1 MSYVHPTV
9 ADGVRKFLRLQSLPL
24 QEYQLRQNA
33 DVFDLMEA
41 LTITSDNYAQ
51 TARMLG
57 KQMHQTSAYDPG
69 EDVKRELENF
79 LLTGVTERETA
90 HLRKKNLTMYHLI
103 LEPLIDSVSNQDHAT
118 AIQDIALVVQ
128 QLIHEVQTFDNY
140 GTEDDAMVAR
150 HQIKAMVK
158 QREEARRA
166 QKEAAKKQ
174 SRRKKRD
181 DDSVPFDTG
190 DDDVSDE

>member
-41 LTITSDNYAQ
+41 LAITSDNYAQ

-128 QLIHEVQTFDNY
+128 QLIHDVQTFDNY

>member
-9 ADGVRKFLRLQSLPL
+9 ADGVRKFLRLQTLPL

-79 LLTGVTERETA
+79 LLVGETDRETA

-103 LEPLIDSVSNQDHAT
+103 LEPLVDSMSHHDHAT

-128 QLIHEVQTFDNY
+128 QLIRDVQTFDNY
-140 GTEDDAMVAR
+140 GTEDDALVAR
-150 HQIKAMVK
+150 HQIKAMVR
-158 QREEARRA
+158 QREEARRL

-174 SRRKKRD
+174 SRRKKRED
-181 DDSVPFDTG
+181 VIPVDAG
-190 DDDVSDE
+190 DDNDSDE

>member
-41 LTITSDNYAQ
+41 LTTTSDNYAQ

-57 KQMHQTSAYDPG
+57 KQMHQTSTYDPG

-90 HLRKKNLTMYHLI
+90 YLRKKNLTMYHLI

-118 AIQDIALVVQ
+118 AIQDIALIVQ
-128 QLIHEVQTFDNY
+128 QLIHDVQTFDNY
-140 GTEDDAMVAR
+140 GTEDDAVVAR

-158 QREEARRA
+158 QREEARRT

-181 DDSVPFDTG
+181 DDTVPFDTG

>member
-79 LLTGVTERETA
+79 LLVGETDRETA

-103 LEPLIDSVSNQDHAT
+103 LEPLVDSMSHHDHAT

-128 QLIHEVQTFDNY
+128 QLIHDVQTFDNY
-140 GTEDDAMVAR
+140 GTEDDALVAR

-158 QREEARRA
+158 QREEARRL

-174 SRRKKRD
+174 SRRKKREDDIPVDAGDD
-181 DDSVPFDTG
+181 DDS
-190 DDDVSDE
+190 DE

>member
-79 LLTGVTERETA
+79 LLVGETDRETA

-103 LEPLIDSVSNQDHAT
+103 LEPLVDSMSHHDHAT

-128 QLIHEVQTFDNY
+128 QLIRDVQTFDNY
-140 GTEDDAMVAR
+140 GTEDDALVAR
-150 HQIKAMVK
+150 HQIKAMVR
-158 QREEARRA
+158 QREEARRL
-166 QKEAAKKQ
+166 QKEAVKKQ
-174 SRRKKRD
+174 SRRKKRED
-181 DDSVPFDTG
+181 VIPVDAG
-190 DDDVSDE
+190 DDNDSDE

>member
-103 LEPLIDSVSNQDHAT
+103 LEPLIDSVSQQDHMA
-118 AIQDIALVVQ
+118 AIQDIAVVVQ
-128 QLIHEVQTFDNY
+128 QLIQDVQTFDNY
-140 GTEDDAMVAR
+140 GTEDDAMVAK

-181 DDSVPFDTG
+181 DDTVPFDTG

>member
-128 QLIHEVQTFDNY
+128 QLIHDVQTFDNY

>member
-1 MSYVHPTV
+1 MSYVHPAV

-33 DVFDLMEA
+33 DVFDLIEA

-69 EDVKRELENF
+69 EDVKRELETF
-79 LLTGVTERETA
+79 LLMGETDRETA

-103 LEPLIDSVSNQDHAT
+103 LEPLIDSVSQPDHAQ
-118 AIQDIALVVQ
+118 AIQDIAVIVQ

-140 GTEDDAMVAR
+140 GTEDDALVAR

-174 SRRKKRD
+174 NRRKKCDEEVIPTDPRE
-181 DDSVPFDTG
+181 
-190 DDDVSDE
+190 DDVTDD